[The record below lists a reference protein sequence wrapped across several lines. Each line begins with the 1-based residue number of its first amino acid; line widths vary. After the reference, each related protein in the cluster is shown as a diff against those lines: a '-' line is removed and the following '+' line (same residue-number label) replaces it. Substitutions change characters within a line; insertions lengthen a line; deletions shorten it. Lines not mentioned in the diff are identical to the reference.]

1 MNEPA
6 DNPLISLGYDIPF
19 DRIRAEHVE
28 PAVDALITRARESLG
43 AIGNDTSEPRYETT
57 LGALEEATDPLERAM
72 SVVGHLESVS
82 TTDALRAA
90 YNAVRPRVSE
100 LYSSIPL
107 DAKLYQRLRA
117 FAQTDEAAKLTPTKR
132 RFLDKTL
139 RDFLRHGAELDDAGK
154 AKLRELDVELSKLT
168 TRFAQNVL
176 DETNAFELVVTD
188 EAKLAGLPDSARR
201 AARAAAEEKG
211 KDGYRFT
218 LHAPSLMPVLSYLD
232 DAAIRETVWRAYN
245 TRASRGERD
254 NRPLVARILE
264 LRRAKARL
272 LGFRDFADFVL
283 EERMAKRGDDA
294 RAFVR
299 DLTARTRPFFDAE
312 NADLVKFRRELEG
325 EGAPKLAPWDV
336 GYYSEKLRKAR
347 YDFDDEQLR
356 PYFPVDRVL
365 GGLFSVV
372 ERLYGVRVHARNDAA
387 VWHES
392 VRCYRLEDQG
402 GRTIGGF
409 YVDLFPRESKRG
421 GAWMSSFVTGG
432 PAPDGTFHPHLG
444 LFCANVSPPVGGDPA
459 LLTHQEV
466 ETLFHEFGHLMHHCL
481 SEVEVKSLAGTA
493 VAWDFVELPSQI
505 MENWTWEREALDLF
519 ARHYQSGESIPGEL
533 FARMQRART
542 FRAAAAMMRQLGFAH
557 TDLAL
562 HVELDP
568 AQHGDPVG
576 YARVQ
581 MQPFNAAELPED
593 YAMICGF
600 THLFASPVGY
610 AAGYYSY
617 KWAEV
622 LDADAFTRWKE
633 RGVFSRDVGQEF
645 RSKILARG
653 DSAEPDE
660 LFRDFMG
667 REPKVEA
674 LLERS
679 GLTQR
684 PAA

>member
-1 MNEPA
+1 MSDLA
-6 DNPLISLGYDIPF
+6 ANPLVDLGYEIPF

-28 PAVDALITRARESLG
+28 PAVDALIERAKTSLAAIASASG
-43 AIGNDTSEPRYETT
+43 APTYAGT
-57 LGALEEATDPLERAM
+57 LGALEDATEPLERAM

-82 TTDALRAA
+82 TTDDLRAA
-90 YNAVRPRVSE
+90 YNAVRPKVSE

-107 DAKLYQRLRA
+107 DPALYRRLA
-117 FAQTDEAAKLTPTKR
+117 SFAATPEAAALEPTRK

-139 RDFLRHGAELDDAGK
+139 RDFRRHGAELDDAGK
-154 AKLRELDVELSKLT
+154 AKLRELDVELSKIT

-176 DETNAFELVVTD
+176 DETNVFELVIED
-188 EAKLAGLPDSARR
+188 ESKLSGLPESARK
-201 AARAAAEEKG
+201 AARNAAKEKG
-211 KDGYRFT
+211 KDGWRFT
-218 LHAPSLMPVLSYLD
+218 LHAPSLMPLLTYLD
-232 DAAIRETVWRAYN
+232 DAAIREQVWRAYN
-245 TRASRGERD
+245 ARASKGEKD

-264 LRRAKARL
+264 LRREKAKL
-272 LGFRDFADFVL
+272 LGYRDFADFVL
-283 EERMAKRGDDA
+283 EERMAKRGGDA
-294 RAFVR
+294 NAFIR
-299 DLTARTRPFFDAE
+299 DLTARTRPFFDRE
-312 NADLVKFRRELEG
+312 NRELEAFRRSIEG
-325 EGAPKLAPWDV
+325 EGARPLAPWDV
-336 GYYSEKLRKAR
+336 GYYAEKLRKAR
-347 YDFDDEQLR
+347 FDFDDEQLR
-356 PYFPVDRVL
+356 PFFSVDRVL
-365 GGLFSVV
+365 GGLFAVV
-372 ERLYGVRVHARNDAA
+372 ERLYGVRVEERKEAP

-392 VRCYRLEDQG
+392 VRCYRLVDAKG
-402 GRTIGGF
+402 VWIGGF

-432 PAPDGTFHPHLG
+432 PTADGFTPHLG
-444 LFCANVSPPVGGDPA
+444 LFCANVTPPSGTDPA

-481 SEVEVKSLAGTA
+481 SEVEVRSLAGTA

-519 ARHYQSGESIPGEL
+519 ARHHRSDETIPNEL
-533 FARMQRART
+533 LDRMQRART
-542 FRAAAAMMRQLGFAH
+542 FRSAAAMMRQLGFAH

-562 HVELDP
+562 HVEFDP
-568 AQHGDPVG
+568 AKDGDAVR
-576 YARVQ
+576 YARDC
-581 MQPFNAAELPED
+581 MQPFNAATLPDE

-600 THLFASPVGY
+600 THVFASPVGY

-622 LDADAFTRWKE
+622 LDADAFTRFKE
-633 RGVFSRDVGQEF
+633 RGVFSREVGAEF

-667 REPKVEA
+667 REPRVDA

-679 GLTQR
+679 GLS
-684 PAA
+684 A